1 MGTKSKRPQ
10 QEKKQTRWD
19 LGASQRQM
27 VVGIVGQQNKEIA
40 EVVNTL
46 KRHHGREL
54 TDCVNTLRDELG
66 IPKGMKLGLDMQN
79 PEKMFVRQITE
90 EELKQAAG
98 QQPQQTNGD
107 KPPSAD

>member
-1 MGTKSKRPQ
+1 MGTKSKGSA
-10 QEKKQTRWD
+10 KKQTRWD

-27 VVGIVGQQNKEIA
+27 VVGIVGQQNKEIQ
-40 EVVNTL
+40 EVVMML

-54 TDCVNTLRDELG
+54 LDTVNVLRVELG
-66 IPKGMKLGLDMQN
+66 IPKGMKLGLDMKD
-79 PEKMFVRQITE
+79 PEKMFVREITA

-98 QQPQQTNGD
+98 QQAQQTNGD

>member
-1 MGTKSKRPQ
+1 MGTRSKQ
-10 QEKKQTRWD
+10 SQKKQTRWD

-27 VVGIVGQQNKEIA
+27 VVGIVSQQNKEIA

-54 TDCVNTLRDELG
+54 TQTVNTLRDELG
-66 IPKGMKLGLDMQN
+66 IPKGTKLGLDMQD
-79 PEKMFVRQITE
+79 PEKIFIRVITA
-90 EELKQAAG
+90 EELKKAMG
-98 QQPQQTNGD
+98 PQPQQSNGD

>member
-27 VVGIVGQQNKEIA
+27 VVGIVGQQNKEISDM
-40 EVVNTL
+40 VNTL

-54 TDCVNTLRDELG
+54 LDTVNVLRGELG
-66 IPKGMKLGLDMQN
+66 IPKGMKLGLDMQD
-79 PEKMFVRQITE
+79 PEKMFVREITT
-90 EELKQAAG
+90 EELKNAAG
-98 QQPQQTNGD
+98 QPAQQNGD
-107 KPPSAD
+107 KPPSGD